1 MNERFFKQFAKVS
14 FSEDQI
20 RILQSATDYKLH
32 VKKVEN
38 SLAVE
43 LYFPVPVRAE
53 KLFELETTIASC
65 LNLNC
70 CEVFPVY
77 EKGTFATDY
86 MPELVKHFAH
96 RASITLGRGAL
107 DKYEYEYNREKATV
121 VIKLRSGISS
131 AFMDHNGA
139 GEYFSHC
146 VKDQF
151 GQDIKFLFENS
162 ENFEYIPTYDI
173 AALEEQA
180 KTDYAEYEKNRKPKE
195 VEEKD
200 SFFKAVD
207 EKEDI
212 YEIGGTKIGNMH
224 FDLSEPSVIFK
235 GAIHK
240 HPFPIKEIHVEP
252 QMNSEG
258 RTFSKK
264 IPVCICGEMFQIE
277 DKESRDGTKTN
288 YKAYITD
295 GEASIMLRFSVN
307 KDDTEFSA
315 PKAGAA
321 LLIEGKAGYDDFE
334 KETVIRV
341 EKINKIKRLRRVD
354 KYPQKRTELHLH
366 TSMSANDALSDPEA
380 VMATASAWGWNAV
393 AITDHGNVQAY
404 PMIMKARKKYPDVK
418 PIYGMEG
425 YLVDDTARAVFGV
438 KNGADFNFEE
448 SEFIIFDIETTGL
461 SPVDCGIT
469 EIGASLYKGGEILAE
484 FGTYVNPEMPIPEN
498 ITRLTGITDE
508 MVKDAPTAD
517 VAVKKFLEFAGGRM
531 LVAHNANFDVGF
543 IRKACEKY
551 KIKFNNPYLDT
562 LPLSRYINSDLHKH
576 TLDSIG
582 NYYNLGEFN
591 HHRATDDTAM
601 LASIFTCMSERLRK
615 QGIRN
620 VDEMNMAMAASSDPK
635 KLRAYHVTILVK
647 NSAGLRNLY
656 QLISQSY
663 LDYYHRNPRIPK
675 TVLAAHREGLVIG
688 SACEAGELFR
698 GIMDGKANSELERI
712 ADFYDYLE
720 IMPKANNS
728 FLVED
733 GTLADYG
740 RLEEINKQIL
750 RIGDK
755 KKKPVCAT
763 GDSHFIEPDDE
774 IYRQIMQVG
783 LKYKD
788 AMHESKLYLRTT
800 AEMLDEFSYL
810 GDRAEEVVIRNP
822 QKIADMIDADI
833 KPIPDGTYTP
843 EIEGAE
849 EELVTSCHQTAMD
862 WYGFKGVVPEIVT
875 ARLERELGSIIKNGF
890 AVLYVI
896 ARKLVLN
903 SERTGYLVGSRGSVG
918 SSVVATFSGVS
929 EVNPLPPHY
938 RCPKCKYS
946 EWFTDG
952 SVGSGFDL
960 PDKVC
965 PECGDMMISDGH
977 DIPFETFLGFHG
989 EKAPDIDLNF
999 SSDNQSEA
1007 HHYTEVLF
1015 GKENIFRAGTVGTI
1029 ASKTA
1034 YGYVKKFLEEQGKK
1048 LSKAE
1053 ENRLVNGLVG
1063 VKRTT
1068 GQHPGGIV
1076 VIPKQYEIYD
1086 FTPVQHPADKD
1097 DSGVIT
1103 THFAFEY
1110 LHDTLL
1116 KLDILGHD
1124 VPTIYKWLETFT
1136 GIDVRTVP
1144 MNDRA
1149 TMELFESTRPL
1160 GVTPDQIGSDFGT
1173 FGLPECGTPYVRE
1186 MIRDAHPTKFSDLL
1200 QLSGLSHGTG
1210 IWLGNGQEL
1219 IKSGICTISEI
1230 IGTRDSIMVYLMYAG
1245 VEKESAFKI
1254 MEFVRKNKK
1263 GLPIPE
1269 PMVETMR
1276 ASGVPDWY
1284 IESLA
1289 KIRYMFPKA
1298 HAAAYMIS
1306 AIRLGWYKVHQPLA
1320 FYATYFTVKC
1330 SKNAG
1335 FDSELAMAPV
1345 TEITKRI
1352 DELEALSDTTAK
1364 DEDTITVMQM
1374 VREMYARGLSFL
1386 PVDVFKSEAYVFKPE
1401 DGKIR
1406 LPLSALNGLGDTAA
1420 ENIYKAIHETGCST
1434 LEELRITAGLNK
1446 NVVEILKT
1454 KNCLG
1459 DLPETD
1465 QLSLF

>member
-1 MNERFFKQFAKVS
+1 MNERFFKQFSKVEFNEEQKS
-14 FSEDQI
+14 
-20 RILQSATDYKLH
+20 LLNTATDYKLH
-32 VKKVEN
+32 VNKAEN

-53 KLFELETTIASC
+53 KLFDIEKTIASC
-65 LNLNC
+65 LRLTK
-70 CEVFPVY
+70 CEVFPIY

-86 MPELVKHFAH
+86 MPELVKQYAY
-96 RASITLGRGAL
+96 RANITLGKGAL
-107 DKYEYEYNREKATV
+107 DKYDYVYDRDKASV
-121 VIKLRSGISS
+121 IIKLRGGISS
-131 AFMDHNGA
+131 AFMEFNGA
-139 GEYFSHC
+139 GEYFSRC
-146 VKDQF
+146 VSDQF
-151 GQDIKFLFENS
+151 GQQIKFLFEEEAQS
-162 ENFEYIPTYDI
+162 YSPLYDTK
-173 AALEEQA
+173 ALEEQA
-180 KTDYAEYEKNRKPKE
+180 RADYAEYEKNRKPKDL
-195 VEEKD
+195 EEKD
-200 SFFKAVD
+200 SYFKIVE
-207 EKEDI
+207 EKEDV
-212 YEIGGTKIGNMH
+212 YDIGGTKIGNMH
-224 FDLSEPSVIFK
+224 FDLSEPSVLFK
-235 GAIHK
+235 GLIHK
-240 HPFPIKEIHVEP
+240 HPFPIKEIHVDA
-252 QMNSEG
+252 QVNSEG
-258 RTFSKK
+258 RGYSKK

-288 YKAYITD
+288 FKAYITD
-295 GEASIMLRFSVN
+295 GEASVILRFSAN

-315 PKAGAA
+315 PKPGTA
-321 LLIEGKAGYDDFE
+321 LLIEGKAGYDDYE

-341 EKINKIKRLRRVD
+341 EKINKIKRLRRKD
-354 KYPQKRTELHLH
+354 THPRKRTELHLH

-380 VMATASAWGWNAV
+380 VIATASAWGWNAV

-438 KNGADFNFEE
+438 KDGRDYTFEE

-469 EIGASLYKGGEILAE
+469 EIGASLYRGGEIVE
-484 FGTYVNPEMPIPEN
+484 NFGTYVNPEMPIPEN
-498 ITRLTGITDE
+498 ITSLTGITDD
-508 MVKDAPTAD
+508 MVKDAPKTKE
-517 VAVKKFLEFAGGRM
+517 AVQKFLAFAGNRM

-562 LPLSRYINSDLHKH
+562 LPLSRYINTDLNKH
-576 TLDSIG
+576 TLDSIA
-582 NYYNLGEFN
+582 NYYDLGEFN

-601 LASIFTCMSERLRK
+601 LAAIFTCMSDRLRR

-620 VDEMNMAMAASSDPK
+620 IEEMNMAMAASSDPK
-635 KLRAYHVTILVK
+635 KLRSYHVTILVQ
-647 NSAGLRNLY
+647 NLAGLRNLY
-656 QLISQSY
+656 RLISQSY
-663 LDYYHRNPRIPK
+663 LDFYHRNPRIPK
-675 TVLAAHREGLVIG
+675 TVLAAHREGLIIG
-688 SACEAGELFR
+688 SACEAGELYR
-698 GIMDGKANSELERI
+698 GILDGKASSELNRI
-712 ADFYDYLE
+712 ASFYDFFE
-720 IMPKANNS
+720 IMPKSNNS
-728 FLVED
+728 FLVEE
-733 GTLADYG
+733 GTLSDYG

-750 RIGDK
+750 RIADK
-755 KKKPVCAT
+755 QKKPVCAT
-763 GDSHFIEPDDE
+763 GDAHFIDPDDE

-800 AEMLDEFSYL
+800 KEMLDEFAYL
-810 GDRAEEVVIRNP
+810 GERAEEVVIDNP
-822 QKIADMIDADI
+822 QKIADMIDGDI

-849 EELVTSCHQTAMD
+849 EELITSCHQTAKD
-862 WYGFKGVVPEIVT
+862 LYCFNGEVPEIVT

-960 PDKVC
+960 PDKDC
-965 PECGDMMISDGH
+965 PHCGETMISDGH

-1034 YGYVKKFLEEQGKK
+1034 YGYVKKFLEEQGKH

-1136 GIDVRTVP
+1136 GKDVRTVP

-1173 FGLPECGTPYVRE
+1173 FGLPECGTSYVRE
-1186 MIRDAHPTKFSDLL
+1186 MIKDAHPTKFSDLV
-1200 QLSGLSHGTG
+1200 QLAGLSHGTG

-1219 IKSGICTISEI
+1219 IKNGTCTISEI

-1269 PMVETMR
+1269 PMMNTMR
-1276 ASGVPDWY
+1276 EAGVPEWY

-1306 AIRLGWYKVHQPLA
+1306 AIRLGWYKVHEPLA

-1345 TEITKRI
+1345 SVISQRI
-1352 DELEALSDTTAK
+1352 AELEALSDTTAK

-1374 VREMYARGLSFL
+1374 VREMYARGISFL
-1386 PVDVFKSEAYVFKPE
+1386 PVDVYRSEAYVFKPE

-1420 ENIYKAIHETGCST
+1420 ENIYKTIHETDCAT

-1446 NVVEILKT
+1446 NVVEILKAN
-1454 KNCLG
+1454 NCLG

>member
-1 MNERFFKQFAKVS
+1 MNERFYKQFAKVD
-14 FSEDQI
+14 FTEEQKT
-20 RILQSATDYKLH
+20 LLKNATDYKLQ
-32 VKKVEN
+32 VDRAGNGLKM
-38 SLAVE
+38 E
-43 LYFPVPVRAE
+43 LYFPMPVPAD
-53 KLFELETTIASC
+53 KLFEIENTVSAALRLNYC
-65 LNLNC
+65 LAL
-70 CEVFPVY
+70 PIY
-77 EKGTFATDY
+77 EGCTFATDY
-86 MPELVKHFAH
+86 MPELVKLYAY
-96 RASITLGRGAL
+96 RANIALGRGGL
-107 DKYEYEYNREKATV
+107 DKYDYVYDREKATV
-121 VIKLRSGISS
+121 TVKLRKGISS
-131 AFMDHNGA
+131 ALMDMAGA
-139 GEYFSHC
+139 GKFFSEC
-146 VKDQF
+146 VFAQF
-151 GQDIKFLFENS
+151 GQNIAF
-162 ENFEYIPTYDI
+162 NFEEDGNYDYVPVFDTK
-173 AALEEQA
+173 ALEQQA
-180 KTDYAEYEKNRKPKE
+180 KEDYAQYEKSRAPKE
-195 VEEKD
+195 VETKD
-200 SFFKAVD
+200 SFFKTV
-207 EKEDI
+207 EDTEDK
-212 YEIGGTKIGNMH
+212 YDIGGTRIGNMH
-224 FDLSEPSVIFK
+224 FDLSERTPLFK
-235 GAIHK
+235 ELIRK
-240 HPFPIKEIHVEP
+240 EPFAIKEIHIEP
-252 QMNSEG
+252 TVNAEG
-258 RTFSKK
+258 RTFSKR
-264 IPVCICGEMFQIE
+264 IPVCICGELFQIE
-277 DKESRDGTKTN
+277 DKESRDGSKTN

-295 GEASIMLRFSVN
+295 GEASVMLRFSVN
-307 KDDTEFSA
+307 KEDTEFSA
-315 PKAGAA
+315 PKPGAA
-321 LLIEGKAGYDDFE
+321 LLIEGKASYDDYE

-341 EKINKIKRLRRVD
+341 EKINKVKRLRRKD
-354 KYPQKRTELHLH
+354 KYPRKRTELHLH
-366 TSMSANDALSDPEA
+366 TAMSANDALSDPET

-438 KNGADFNFEE
+438 KNPKECVFDET
-448 SEFIIFDIETTGL
+448 EFIIFDIETTGL
-461 SPVDCGIT
+461 SPVDCAIT
-469 EIGASLYKGGEILAE
+469 EIGASLYKGGEIIDT
-484 FGTYVNPEMPIPEN
+484 FGTYVDPEMPIPEN
-498 ITRLTGITDE
+498 ITRLTGISEET
-508 MVKDAPTAD
+508 VKGAPK
-517 VAVKKFLEFAGGRM
+517 VKEAVKAFLEFAGDRI
-531 LVAHNANFDVGF
+531 LVAHNANFDIGF
-543 IRKACEKY
+543 IRKACETH
-551 KIKFNNPYLDT
+551 KIKFTNPYLDT
-562 LPLSRYINSDLHKH
+562 LPLSRYINSDLNKH

-601 LASIFTCMSERLRK
+601 LGAIFSCMADRLRK

-620 VDEMNMAMAASSDPK
+620 VEEMNMAMAANSDPK
-635 KLRAYHVTILVK
+635 KLRAYHITILVK
-647 NSAGLRNLY
+647 NLAGLRNLY

-675 TVLAAHREGLVIG
+675 TVLDAHREGLIIG

-698 GIMDGKANSELERI
+698 GILDGKPNSELERI
-712 ADFYDYLE
+712 AKFYDYLE

-728 FLVED
+728 FLIDE
-733 GTLADYG
+733 GTLTDYG

-755 KKKPVCAT
+755 LKKPVCAT

-800 AEMLDEFSYL
+800 EEMLDEFSYL
-810 GDRAEEVVIRNP
+810 GDRAEEVVIDNP
-822 QKIADMIDADI
+822 QKIADMVDGSI

-849 EELVTSCHQTAMD
+849 EELTTSCHQTAMD
-862 WYGFKGVVPEIVT
+862 WYGYKGEVPEIVKN
-875 ARLERELGSIIKNGF
+875 RLDRELTSIIKNGF
-890 AVLYVI
+890 SVLYVI

-938 RCPKCKYS
+938 RCPNCKYS

-960 PDKVC
+960 PDKIC
-965 PECGDMMISDGH
+965 PKCGEMMISDGH

-1034 YGYVKKFLEEQGKK
+1034 YGYVKKFLEEQGKH

-1103 THFAFEY
+1103 THFAFEF

-1136 GIDVRTVP
+1136 GKDVRTVP

-1219 IKSGICTISEI
+1219 IKNGTCTISEI

-1269 PMVETMR
+1269 AMVETMR
-1276 ASGVPDWY
+1276 ASNVPEWY
-1284 IESLA
+1284 IESLG

-1306 AIRLGWYKVHQPLA
+1306 AIRLGWYKVHEPLA

-1335 FDSELAMAPV
+1335 FDSELALSSPSV
-1345 TEITKRI
+1345 ISKRI
-1352 DELEALSDTTAK
+1352 EELEALSDTTAK

-1374 VREMYARGLSFL
+1374 VREMYARGIKFL
-1386 PVDVFKSEAYVFKPE
+1386 PVDVYKSEAYVFKPE

-1420 ENIYKAIHETGCST
+1420 ENIYKTIHETDCAT
-1434 LEELRITAGLNK
+1434 LEELRINAGLNK
-1446 NVVEILKT
+1446 NVVEILKAN
-1454 KNCLG
+1454 NCLG